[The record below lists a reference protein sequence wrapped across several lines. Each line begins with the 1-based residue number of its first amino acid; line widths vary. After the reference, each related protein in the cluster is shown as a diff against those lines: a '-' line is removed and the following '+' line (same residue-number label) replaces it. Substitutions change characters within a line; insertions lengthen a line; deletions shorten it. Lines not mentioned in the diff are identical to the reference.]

1 MIEVADPPQA
11 RAKYELPM
19 LVAGALLVL
28 AWPFVLSTFGHDDVY
43 AFMGPYGVLVIG
55 LMLLLRR
62 FEAPLRPARAPSTA
76 ASLAIGLAVGAI
88 MTAGTY
94 LAFAV
99 GTMLYPPLAAR
110 VGGLYADA
118 HTRSLGSALAWTL
131 VLIVAEELLWRGALL
146 GVLQRRYGRTLAIGL
161 SLATYTLAQA
171 GTGSFI
177 VGLAALVCGAIWT
190 AERMYTAS
198 SLAPLVSHSI
208 WTVTVIHLLPV
219 VDVASPK

>member
-1 MIEVADPPQA
+1 MIQAPPKA
-11 RAKYELPM
+11 RAKHELPM
-19 LVAGALLVL
+19 LAAGALLVL
-28 AWPFVLSTFGHDDVY
+28 AWPFVLSSFGHDDVY
-43 AFMGPYGVLVIG
+43 AFMGPYGALVIA

-62 FEAPLRPARAPSTA
+62 FESPLRGPRARSLPAGVV
-76 ASLAIGLAVGAI
+76 IGLAVGAI

-94 LAFAV
+94 AAFAV
-99 GTMLYPPLAAR
+99 GTKMYPPLAAR
-110 VGGLYADA
+110 VADLYVDA

-146 GVLQRRYGRTLAIGL
+146 GVLQRRYGATLAVGL
-161 SLATYTLAQA
+161 SLVTYTAAQA

-190 AERMYTAS
+190 AERVYTS
-198 SLAPLVSHSI
+198 SSVAPLVSHAI

-219 VDVASPK
+219 VHVTAPK